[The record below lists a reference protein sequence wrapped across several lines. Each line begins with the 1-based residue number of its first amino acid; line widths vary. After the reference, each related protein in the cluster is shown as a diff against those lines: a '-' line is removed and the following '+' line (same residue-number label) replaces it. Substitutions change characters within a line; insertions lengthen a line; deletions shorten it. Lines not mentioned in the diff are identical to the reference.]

1 MSEQFATEVFFPY
14 LFLPL
19 FVGMWLAIT
28 TFLAAMSGWF
38 KLQDEY
44 PDRHDTVLGT
54 MRFQSGQMGRL
65 GLGGVSYGNC
75 LRFDVCQTGLRIRVW
90 KPLGPFCRPF
100 FIPWRDVV
108 VERKKLLFL
117 CPWYQMRF
125 GRAGNLSVSARTFS
139 KLARLSRGSLFTP
152 AP

>member
-28 TFLAAMSGWF
+28 TLLAAMSGWF
-38 KLQDEY
+38 TLEDEY
-44 PDRHDTVLGT
+44 PDRQDTVLGT

-65 GLGGVSYGNC
+65 GLGGVSFGNC
-75 LRFDVCQTGLRIRVW
+75 LRFELCQTGLRVRVW
-90 KPLGPFCRPF
+90 KLLGLFSRPF
-100 FIPWRDVV
+100 FVPWRDVE
-108 VERKKLLFL
+108 VERKKFLFL
-117 CPWYQMRF
+117 FPWYQMRF
-125 GRAGNLSVSARTFS
+125 GRVGNLSVSARTFR
-139 KLARLSRGSLFTP
+139 KMAQLSRGSLTTP